1 MTLKTRKHATDVA
14 KSWENKGTDQL
25 TECVLSLCVC
35 VCVFQLFRHNR
46 YYAEVHGVVFVVD
59 ASDESRLPE
68 AREAFREA
76 LAHAYARGKPLLV
89 CANKQ
94 DAAHSAADAAANEN
108 ANNDNASGAKPP
120 LSANDLTDY
129 FDLDSCKCNHLCIE
143 CTARGSEGSAPSKDL
158 TEGK

>member
-1 MTLKTRKHATDVA
+1 V
-14 KSWENKGTDQL
+14 
-25 TECVLSLCVC
+25 LCVFVLC
-35 VCVFQLFRHNR
+35 R

-59 ASDESRLPE
+59 ASDEERLPE

-94 DAAHSAADAAANEN
+94 DEAVAAASKG
-108 ANNDNASGAKPP
+108 AAGAGAKPA
-120 LSANDLTDY
+120 LSANDLTEY

-158 TEGK
+158 IETTWHKPEMFAWKAVPHQEL